1 MSLLSVSHILFLS
14 LSLLLSQ
21 QIFSFLNS
29 ENLNEKKGGIRAIL
43 QLITCPSATTEHKAD
58 QFSRQLSF
66 ALKNNT
72 DFQVLELIAVT
83 FGQLAKYAPVSQV
96 ESVEAELIRSLEWL
110 RGPSNLPHRRLAACA
125 LLHEL
130 AENAPTI
137 FFVRCK
143 EFFELIWGPLRDP
156 KEAIRLCAARALSS
170 SLSALEQRTYH
181 LQWYCAVYEQVLL
194 LFFDS
199 IAQTLAD
206 PLSLS

>member
-1 MSLLSVSHILFLS
+1 M
-14 LSLLLSQ
+14 
-21 QIFSFLNS
+21 NS
-29 ENLNEKKGGIRAIL
+29 EHLSEKQGGIRAIKE
-43 QLITCPSATTEHKAD
+43 LITSPSATAELKAT
-58 QFSRQLSF
+58 QFSHVLSL

-72 DFQVLELIAVT
+72 DFQLLELIANT
-83 FGQLAKYAPVSQV
+83 LGHMAKHAPVSQV

-110 RGPSNLPHRRLAACA
+110 RGNIPHRRLAACA
-125 LLHEL
+125 VLHQL

-181 LQWYCAVYEQVLL
+181 LQWYCFVYDQVILFFFFELL
-194 LFFDS
+194 LTIFHRFLLGL
-199 IAQTLAD
+199 IKELQKQFMV
-206 PLSLS
+206 PSL

>member
-1 MSLLSVSHILFLS
+1 LKATQFSHVLS
-14 LSLLLSQ
+14 L
-21 QIFSFLNS
+21 
-29 ENLNEKKGGIRAIL
+29 
-43 QLITCPSATTEHKAD
+43 
-58 QFSRQLSF
+58 

-72 DFQVLELIAVT
+72 DFQLLELIANT
-83 FGQLAKYAPVSQV
+83 LGHMAKHAPVSQV

-110 RGPSNLPHRRLAACA
+110 RGNIPHRRLAACA
-125 LLHEL
+125 VLHQL

-181 LQWYCAVYEQVLL
+181 LQWYCSVYDQVIL
-194 LFFDS
+194 LF
-199 IAQTLAD
+199 LK
-206 PLSLS
+206 